1 MSAAPIDL
9 RSDTVTRPTPA
20 MREAM
25 ARAPVGDDVY
35 DEDPSIR
42 ELEEL
47 AAGMTGKEAGLFV
60 PSGCMANLIAQLVHV
75 RRGDEVI
82 CGEDSHCIRWEAGA
96 GAAFAGVQYA
106 VIPGNGHY
114 TADQARAKH
123 KKADFHTPGTALL
136 WVENTHNMGGGRVQP
151 LDEIDG
157 LRALADRH
165 GLPMHLDG
173 ARVFNA
179 AVALGVP
186 VETIASRFD
195 SLSFCLSKGLGA
207 PVGSVLVGTREFR
220 RAAHRFR
227 KMLGGGMRQAGII
240 AAAGTW
246 ALRHHVDRLAEDHA
260 HARALADR
268 LSRVDGIEIDP
279 AAVETNIVMARI
291 TDGDAGE
298 LVARCRRH
306 GVLFSSLAGDAV
318 RLVTHLDVDA
328 SDCERAAEVIAG
340 AMREAG
346 GGQ

>member
-1 MSAAPIDL
+1 MSAPIDL

-47 AAGMTGKEAGLFV
+47 AAGMTGKQAGLFV

-82 CGEDSHCIRWEAGA
+82 CGEDSHCIRWETGA
-96 GAAFAGVQYA
+96 GAAFAGAQYA

-114 TADQARAKH
+114 TAAEAEPKIKR
-123 KKADFHTPGTALL
+123 ADFHTPGTALL
-136 WVENTHNMGGGRVQP
+136 WVENTHNMGGGRIQP
-151 LDEIDG
+151 PEEIDA

-186 VETIASRFD
+186 VETLCRPFESM
-195 SLSFCLSKGLGA
+195 SFCLSKGLGA
-207 PVGSVLVGTREFR
+207 PVGSVLTGTHEFR

-240 AAAGTW
+240 AAAGTF

-260 HARALADR
+260 NARALAER
-268 LSRVDGIEIDP
+268 LAAIDGIEVDLD
-279 AAVETNIVMARI
+279 AVQTNIVMARI
-291 TDGDAGE
+291 TGADARE
-298 LVARCRRH
+298 LVARCREL
-306 GVLFSSLAGDAV
+306 GVLFSSLSAGAV
-318 RLVTHLDVDA
+318 RLVTHLDVTA
-328 SDCERAAEVIAG
+328 NDCLRAADVIAE
-340 AMREAG
+340 AMRATG
-346 GGQ
+346 GAR